1 MCPEG
6 GQIRDTLDRPA
17 PGRRQQSP
25 GNALRNGADHGLAWP
40 LVPDFQAPRGMADVL
55 APQSERWARLLAIFA
70 GLAERAGFGLVI
82 TPLIEHL
89 EVFQRVGESTDI
101 VRKEM
106 YDFEDK
112 GGRRVAVR
120 PEITAGLMRA
130 FAEHHPAVPWKAW
143 TAGPNFRYEA
153 PQAARYRQH
162 FQVDAE
168 IVGTDDPDADV
179 EVIAL
184 LDGFHRALGLTQR
197 RLVVNS
203 LGDDASRAAYLAA
216 LTAYLQGNAA
226 DLSEQSRETLALNPL
241 RVLDSRR
248 PEDQPVVAAAP
259 QVLEYLTP
267 DAEARFDRVQEGLKV
282 LGIAYEIEPRLVR
295 GLDYYNHTLFEFPSH
310 ALDSAQNAI
319 GGGGRYNGLVEALG
333 GPAGTGGV
341 GFGAGIE
348 RILLACDAEGV
359 FAAPTARVQVYV
371 VDTTR
376 WPGGAGPGRRAA
388 VGRHRRRPVVRP
400 AEHEEPDEGRRPLG
414 CGDRGDRRTGRAG
427 RRRRDAA
434 RPAGRRPAGRSAT
447 GGGAPHGARRR
458 GPGVVAVMSTGRP
471 TSMRTD
477 QCGTLRASDAGR
489 TVSLCG
495 WVARRREHGE
505 HLAFLDLRDHTG
517 LVQCVVNQAVDVRS
531 EYVLR
536 ITGTVRLRPEG
547 TVNPNLPTGEVEV
560 GDCEVEVL
568 STAEPPPFPIDSR
581 ADEVDETV
589 RLRHR
594 YLDLR
599 RERMQ
604 RNLRV
609 RSAVNSA
616 IRAAMERQ
624 GFVEIETPM
633 LVPSTPEGA
642 REFLVPSRQS
652 PGSFYALPQSPQLF
666 KQLLMVAGVDRYFQI
681 ARCLRDEDLRADRQY
696 EFMQL
701 DAEMSFVDQDDV
713 LEAISE
719 AVLDAA
725 EAVTGERPLP
735 IPHITW
741 HEAMDRYGV
750 DKPDLRFGMELV
762 ELTKLFAATEFK
774 AFAGAESIKGIRV
787 PAMAEEL
794 GRSRLDALTARAKQL
809 GAKGLVWMKVAEEG
823 SLEGPVTKF
832 LSESEQ
838 AGLSSALAAEPGDVL
853 LIVADEWAT
862 TCEVLGQL
870 RNDLGRPPVHEG
882 PYRYV
887 WVVDFPLFVGIDEAT
902 GRPKP
907 GHHPFTRVH
916 PDDLDRLEAEPLSVR
931 SRAYDLVLNGWEL
944 GSGSIRIH
952 EPELQ
957 RRIFNL
963 LGVSDEEADR
973 RFGFFLNPFR
983 FGAPP
988 HGGFAFGIDRLVA
1001 ILAGED
1007 NIREVIA
1014 FPKPQSGMD
1023 PMTGAP
1029 TPVAPAQLAEL
1040 GLRTLPPS
1048 S

>member
-1 MCPEG
+1 M
-6 GQIRDTLDRPA
+6 
-17 PGRRQQSP
+17 
-25 GNALRNGADHGLAWP
+25 
-40 LVPDFQAPRGMADVL
+40 
-55 APQSERWARLLAIFA
+55 
-70 GLAERAGFGLVI
+70 
-82 TPLIEHL
+82 
-89 EVFQRVGESTDI
+89 
-101 VRKEM
+101 
-106 YDFEDK
+106 
-112 GGRRVAVR
+112 
-120 PEITAGLMRA
+120 
-130 FAEHHPAVPWKAW
+130 
-143 TAGPNFRYEA
+143 
-153 PQAARYRQH
+153 
-162 FQVDAE
+162 
-168 IVGTDDPDADV
+168 
-179 EVIAL
+179 
-184 LDGFHRALGLTQR
+184 
-197 RLVVNS
+197 
-203 LGDDASRAAYLAA
+203 
-216 LTAYLQGNAA
+216 
-226 DLSEQSRETLALNPL
+226 
-241 RVLDSRR
+241 
-248 PEDQPVVAAAP
+248 
-259 QVLEYLTP
+259 
-267 DAEARFDRVQEGLKV
+267 
-282 LGIAYEIEPRLVR
+282 
-295 GLDYYNHTLFEFPSH
+295 
-310 ALDSAQNAI
+310 
-319 GGGGRYNGLVEALG
+319 
-333 GPAGTGGV
+333 
-341 GFGAGIE
+341 
-348 RILLACDAEGV
+348 
-359 FAAPTARVQVYV
+359 
-371 VDTTR
+371 
-376 WPGGAGPGRRAA
+376 
-388 VGRHRRRPVVRP
+388 
-400 AEHEEPDEGRRPLG
+400 
-414 CGDRGDRRTGRAG
+414 
-427 RRRRDAA
+427 
-434 RPAGRRPAGRSAT
+434 
-447 GGGAPHGARRR
+447 
-458 GPGVVAVMSTGRP
+458 
-471 TSMRTD
+471 
-477 QCGTLRASDAGR
+477 
-489 TVSLCG
+489 
-495 WVARRREHGE
+495 
-505 HLAFLDLRDHTG
+505 
-517 LVQCVVNQAVDVRS
+517 
-531 EYVLR
+531 R

-568 STAEPPPFPIDSR
+568 SAAEPPPFPIDAR
-581 ADEVDETV
+581 ADEVDENV
-589 RLRHR
+589 RLRYR

-624 GFVEIETPM
+624 GFVEVETPM

-713 LEAISE
+713 LAAIGE

-725 EAVTGERPLP
+725 EAVTGERPPP
-735 IPHITW
+735 IQHITW
-741 HEAMDRYGV
+741 HEAMDRFGV

-762 ELTKLFAATEFK
+762 ELTEALRGDGVQGVRRRRVDQGHPGPGHGRGARPQPSRRADRPRQAARGQGPGLDEGGRGGR
-774 AFAGAESIKGIRV
+774 ARGPGRQVPVRRRAGRAV
-787 PAMAEEL
+787 V
-794 GRSRLDALTARAKQL
+794 GRSTR
-809 GAKGLVWMKVAEEG
+809 
-823 SLEGPVTKF
+823 
-832 LSESEQ
+832 
-838 AGLSSALAAEPGDVL
+838 EPGDVL

-952 EPELQ
+952 EPDLQ

-983 FGAPP
+983 YGAPP

-1014 FPKPQSGMD
+1014 FPKTQSGMD

-1040 GLRTLPPS
+1040 GLRTLPPTS
-1048 S
+1048 